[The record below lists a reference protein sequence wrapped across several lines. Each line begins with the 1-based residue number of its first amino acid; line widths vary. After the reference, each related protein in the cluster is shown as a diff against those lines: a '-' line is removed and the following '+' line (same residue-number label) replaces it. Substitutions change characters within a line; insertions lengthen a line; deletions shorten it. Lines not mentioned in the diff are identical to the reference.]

1 MPGLILTLAP
11 AVVTVDDERA
21 EPCTAIDRPGHTC
34 GARPCARYVRFCGVA
49 GHMREVWLCPIHAS
63 MTAYGG
69 AICRE
74 CAALG
79 YGRPVRLLRITET
92 MRI

>member
-1 MPGLILTLAP
+1 MPGLILPLAP
-11 AVVTVDDERA
+11 AIPDVHDERA
-21 EPCTAIDRPGHTC
+21 NPCSALAAPGKVC
-34 GARPCARYVRFCGVA
+34 GATPCARYVRFCGVA

-63 MTAYGG
+63 MSVYGG

-79 YGRPVRLLRITET
+79 FARPVRLLRITET
-92 MRI
+92 MRV